1 MAERLAMECRLWVSC
16 VDPWKAAAS
25 SPRALPDLL
34 QVLLELG
41 ETQREVDRG
50 WAARCEFVKAAA

>member
-41 ETQREVDRG
+41 ERSAKSIAGGQLG
-50 WAARCEFVKAAA
+50 ANS